1 MNIGS
6 LTNWVRQKKTNN
18 ELVILLKNKQTAVK
32 TKSLRG
38 RRT

>member
-6 LTNWVRQKKTNN
+6 LTNWVRQKKKSN